1 MTDKERKAEIEKRL
15 AEEKELKVHLE
26 NEESFRVQLE
36 QMVESLL
43 VGEETAGDGVTI
55 EEVVNN
61 IFRITVKLSNG
72 QTRVLV
78 IERPIK

>member
-1 MTDKERKAEIEKRL
+1 VTDKERKAEIEKRL